1 MTPIVGK
8 HITLRH
14 ILHYAVVA
22 LCILFLLGYILF
34 QARFLLIGP
43 KVTFLNTPSV
53 VQTQRVVPLEGTAQN
68 IVKLALNG
76 RPIYTDKNGY
86 FKEALVLENGY
97 TIATLE
103 AYDRYG
109 RKRIYTKEFVYT
121 PTTVVDVSK

>member
-1 MTPIVGK
+1 MTPILGR
-8 HITLRH
+8 HTTLRH
-14 ILHYAVVA
+14 ILYYVVVTM
-22 LCILFLLGYILF
+22 CIFFLFGYILF

-43 KVTFLNTPSV
+43 KVTFLNAPSV

-109 RKRIYTKEFVYT
+109 RKRVYTKQFVYT
-121 PTTVVDVSK
+121 PAEIREVSK